1 MNYPPDWVDGQTV
14 GTGRRDAEGRAD
26 AIADYLGDR
35 RGFSVL
41 DLGAYTGYFAHRFA
55 YTHGAKVV
63 AVDDH
68 PNLREG
74 PGVVVVRE
82 QLTPPAIRKLGP
94 FDVALCLSVLHHQP
108 KWRAY
113 LNALCASAELV
124 FVETAHPDEVLPKAV
139 AHGQSRA
146 ITKELEKRA
155 ERVIARTP
163 GYDASCERPLW
174 VIRASQ

>member
-1 MNYPPDWVDGQTV
+1 M
-14 GTGRRDAEGRAD
+14 
-26 AIADYLGDR
+26 
-35 RGFSVL
+35 
-41 DLGAYTGYFAHRFA
+41 
-55 YTHGAKVV
+55 
-63 AVDDH
+63 
-68 PNLREG
+68 
-74 PGVVVVRE
+74 RE

-146 ITKELEKRA
+146 ITKELESA
-155 ERVIARTP
+155 PSVIIAHS
-163 GYDASCERPLW
+163 GL
-174 VIRASQ
+174 